1 LYSTI
6 FKKEVKSKGPEHLL
20 MHMPTNPKMSCF
32 PIINKLEC
40 HYNMLCDEGLAIR
53 SRSLQNVPHNNS
65 PILACTANRKEFATS
80 VQREILEK
88 SKQTELL
95 LEQ

>member
-1 LYSTI
+1 
-6 FKKEVKSKGPEHLL
+6 
-20 MHMPTNPKMSCF
+20 
-32 PIINKLEC
+32 
-40 HYNMLCDEGLAIR
+40 MLCDEGLAIR